1 MLAMTCFSTYDV
13 CSKYIPTTLA
23 SDEEFSIAIQCAV
36 VVHDNLPLS
45 LSGVNSLYISQMFS
59 RHHRLLHYLEP
70 HFSQSLPGEAS
81 LLHAGAFDLALTKL
95 WLGCRRWISS
105 SWHALPRPNSRWISC
120 LAEGGHEVHYD
131 LLTGQLLING
141 KQLGRL
147 PQRIVEHSTYASVLG
162 AVSG

>member
-1 MLAMTCFSTYDV
+1 M
-13 CSKYIPTTLA
+13 
-23 SDEEFSIAIQCAV
+23 
-36 VVHDNLPLS
+36 PLS
-45 LSGVNSLYISQMFS
+45 LSSINSPYLTQMFS

-70 HFSQSLPGEAS
+70 IFGKSLPGEAN
-81 LLHAGAFDLALTKL
+81 LLHAGAFDLALTRL
-95 WLGCRRWISS
+95 WLGSRRCISS
-105 SWHALPRPNSRWISC
+105 SWHALPRPDSRWISC

-147 PQRIVEHSTYASVLG
+147 PQKIVEHPTYASVLG